1 MNHEKAQ
8 AVLDRTP
15 KDEPVFV
22 LRAQDAFAIG
32 LVAQWL
38 ALAEASGVSEPKL
51 KRARNDLELFG
62 GWLDAGGQTKIPD

>member
-32 LVAQWL
+32 LVAQWVSM
-38 ALAEASGVSEPKL
+38 AEVACISDEKVEG
-51 KRARNDLELFG
+51 ARNDLRLFG

>member
-15 KDEPVFV
+15 TDEPVFV

-32 LVAQWL
+32 LAAQWL
-38 ALAEASGVSEPKL
+38 TLAEASGVSEAKL
-51 KRARNDLELFG
+51 KGARNDLELFG
-62 GWLDAGGQTKIPD
+62 GYLDAGGRTKIPD